1 VDHVDGQKNHI
12 FENINKFGITMLKLC
27 DGMKTQIQNDQIYAM
42 TNSKN
47 IENM

>member
-1 VDHVDGQKNHI
+1 MGKRI
-12 FENINKFGITMLKLC
+12 IFFENINKFGIAMLKLC